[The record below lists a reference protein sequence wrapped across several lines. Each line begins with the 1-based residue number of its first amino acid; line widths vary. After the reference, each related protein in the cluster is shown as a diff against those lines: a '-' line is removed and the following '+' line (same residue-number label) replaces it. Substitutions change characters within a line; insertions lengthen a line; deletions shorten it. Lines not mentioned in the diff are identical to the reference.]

1 MSLACG
7 LEDLSKAAVLHCVE
21 GLDRVEVFGEKRT
34 CAGGLLCVGYL
45 KSFRQGVDPEIA
57 PWQSHCF

>member
-1 MSLACG
+1 
-7 LEDLSKAAVLHCVE
+7 
-21 GLDRVEVFGEKRT
+21 
-34 CAGGLLCVGYL
+34 LLCVGYL